1 VAKLR
6 FFAMPVSLI
15 PATRRSFLQAGAA
28 AVLSPRAFNAVAAE
42 AAPWFAMLADTHI
55 EADPAKTARDI
66 NMADNL
72 RTVVAEILAEP
83 TLPEFAFVNGD
94 CAYNTGE
101 KGDYETFRALV
112 QPLLDAGVPIYLT
125 MGNHDDRGPFY
136 ELFPEAKAGPGNKI
150 ARHVSVV
157 ESAQANWIFIDT
169 LKEVNKVTGEVGAA
183 QRQWI
188 SAAVDR
194 HSSDGK
200 PAIVVGHHYAQSM
213 PEGSTATVSGLADTA
228 EFMDLL
234 RSKSQVKAYIFGHSH
249 SYGFKEDR
257 GGIHLVNQP
266 PVGYL
271 FNPELPNGWLRGQLT
286 AGSMTIELRALD
298 KKHAQHGVAK
308 TLAWR

>member
-1 VAKLR
+1 
-6 FFAMPVSLI
+6 MPVSLI

-28 AVLSPRAFNAVAAE
+28 AALSPRAFAARAAD
-42 AAPWFAMLADTHI
+42 AAPWFAMLADSHL
-55 EADPAKTARDI
+55 EADPAKTARDV

-83 TLPEFAFVNGD
+83 TPPEFAFVNGD

-101 KGDYETFRALV
+101 KGDYRTFRSLV
-112 QPLLDAGVPIYLT
+112 QPLLDAGVPVHLT

-136 ELFPEAKAGPGNKI
+136 ELFPEAKAEPANPI

-157 ESAQANWIFIDT
+157 ESAHANWIFVDT
-169 LKEVNKVTGEVGAA
+169 LKEVNKVTGEIGAA
-183 QRQWI
+183 QRRWI
-188 SAAVDR
+188 SDAVDR
-194 HSSDGK
+194 HSADGK
-200 PAIVVGHHYAQSM
+200 PTLLVGHHYAQYL
-213 PEGSTATVSGLADTA
+213 PEGSTDTISGLADTV

-234 RSKSQVKAYIFGHSH
+234 RSRPQIKAYIFGHSH
-249 SYGFKEDR
+249 SYGYKQAS

-271 FNPELPNGWLRGQLT
+271 FNPALPNGLLRAQL
-286 AGSMTIELRALD
+286 AADSMTLELRALD
-298 KKHAQHGVAK
+298 KDHAQHGVAK